1 MIMKKSKKLSFK
13 VLTKDLKLVN
23 ENMDK
28 DSKWVTETLE
38 EILDSLIYTAAKII
52 QLKRKLD

>member
-28 DSKWVTETLE
+28 DSKWITETLE

>member
-1 MIMKKSKKLSFK
+1 MKKSKKLSLK

-28 DSKWVTETLE
+28 DSKWITETLE
-38 EILDSLIYTAAKII
+38 EILELML
-52 QLKRKLD
+52 QKLFS

>member
-1 MIMKKSKKLSFK
+1 MKKSKKLSFK

-28 DSKWVTETLE
+28 GSEWITETLE
-38 EILDSLIYTAAKII
+38 ENLYCCKNYSVKEKIRLIG
-52 QLKRKLD
+52 

>member
-1 MIMKKSKKLSFK
+1 MIMKKSKKLSLK

-28 DSKWVTETLE
+28 DSKWITETLE

>member
-1 MIMKKSKKLSFK
+1 MKKSKKLSFK